1 MSMSR
6 LPPAAPTIRFGRTA
20 MPSGPF
26 HLKGELGP
34 LWPPPPAQ
42 KVAGP
47 SGPIARGVDTIKIG
61 DHNMECGYFPARTQ
75 IKAGTSVTFTNVAD
89 MPHTAI
95 AIKQAQWDTGVLE
108 KEPFKGDHRL

>member
-26 HLKGELGP
+26 HLKGDLGP
-34 LWPPPPAQ
+34 LWTSPPAQ

-47 SGPIARGVDTIKIG
+47 GGPIARDVDTIKIG
-61 DHNMECGYFPARTQ
+61 DRNMECYFPARTQ
-75 IKAGTSVTFTNVAD
+75 IKAGTSVTFTTVAD